1 MTQLGA
7 QPRVASPAASDSPA
21 DALAAVVENVTAL
34 ARAELRLALMEARAW
49 SVRIFWGLGLLWL
62 ALLLA
67 QVLVLLLAL
76 APVML
81 QSHSWSAVG
90 ATLALALLPTLGVG
104 AFAVRA
110 LSNLKEQAH
119 GPHGNDQH

>member
-1 MTQLGA
+1 VTQLGA
-7 QPRVASPAASDSPA
+7 QPRVASPATDSPA

-34 ARAELRLALMEARAW
+34 ARAELRLALMEARA
-49 SVRIFWGLGLLWL
+49 SLVKIFGALTLLWL
-62 ALLLA
+62 ALLLV
-67 QVLVLLLAL
+67 QVFVLLLAL

-90 ATLALALLPTLGVG
+90 AMLALALLPTMGVG

-110 LSNLKEQAH
+110 LSQLKEQRH
-119 GPHGNDQH
+119 GTHGND